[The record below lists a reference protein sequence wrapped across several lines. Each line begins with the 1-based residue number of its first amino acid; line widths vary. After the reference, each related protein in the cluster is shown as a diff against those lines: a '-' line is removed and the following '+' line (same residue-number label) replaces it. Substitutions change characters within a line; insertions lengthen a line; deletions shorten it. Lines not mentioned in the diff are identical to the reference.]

1 MAGIKHKD
9 WRKLDKWEWPYLRF
23 SDGPEYECPHG
34 IGHSFGVHGCDGCC
48 TVEGLQWR
56 ESQIRT
62 KTTCYVDGCYEKHA
76 VDTTYCEYHLP
87 EQGYIFRKW
96 AVKQILKLLSGD
108 K

>member
-48 TVEGLQWR
+48 SHPTF
-56 ESQIRT
+56 
-62 KTTCYVDGCYEKHA
+62 H
-76 VDTTYCEYHLP
+76 
-87 EQGYIFRKW
+87 EQ
-96 AVKQILKLLSGD
+96 VKRSYRYRRIKGD
-108 K
+108 